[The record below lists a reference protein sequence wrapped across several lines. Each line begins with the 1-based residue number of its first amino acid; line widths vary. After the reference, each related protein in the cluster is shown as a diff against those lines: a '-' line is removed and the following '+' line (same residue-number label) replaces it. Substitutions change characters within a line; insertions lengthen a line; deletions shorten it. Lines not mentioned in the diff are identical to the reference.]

1 MLKEFYIHTYKSI
14 ILFSVGLVLVR
25 VMGKRTLAQLS
36 PFDLMF
42 IVIMG
47 AAIAIPLEDHNIEMT
62 HGIMP
67 VIITAFLNY
76 VLAILITKNRKIENF
91 FQGTSRVLVR
101 NGEVIVKNLKKE
113 RITMADL
120 LILLREKN
128 VTNINELEEASIEP
142 NGKLSIIKKK
152 YMQTVTPRDLGLWSK
167 QGIFPTMV
175 VDQGQIIQDNLDLV
189 GVSIDQM
196 LRQIN
201 QQGIGR
207 LKEIRAAWIDE
218 EGCFSLERV
227 TEQAQNNYQHIRNGQ
242 AAMVNK
248 KEGLYKLN
256 VSTDQIKKEFGVDL
270 FLFLDAVSLG
280 LRDDE
285 IADLIG
291 YNIEQV
297 KKVRERLG
305 NVSSEIGINYKKN
318 LPK

>member
-1 MLKEFYIHTYKSI
+1 
-14 ILFSVGLVLVR
+14 
-25 VMGKRTLAQLS
+25 
-36 PFDLMF
+36 MF

-128 VTNINELEEASIEP
+128 VTNINELEEAAIEP

-167 QGIFPTMV
+167 QGIFPTLV
-175 VDQGQIIQDNLDLV
+175 IDQGQVIQDNLDLV

-207 LKEIRAAWIDE
+207 LKEIRSAWIDE
-218 EGCFSLERV
+218 EGNFSVERV
-227 TEQAQNNYQHIRNGQ
+227 TEAESQ
-242 AAMVNK
+242 
-248 KEGLYKLN
+248 
-256 VSTDQIKKEFGVDL
+256 
-270 FLFLDAVSLG
+270 
-280 LRDDE
+280 
-285 IADLIG
+285 
-291 YNIEQV
+291 
-297 KKVRERLG
+297 
-305 NVSSEIGINYKKN
+305 
-318 LPK
+318 